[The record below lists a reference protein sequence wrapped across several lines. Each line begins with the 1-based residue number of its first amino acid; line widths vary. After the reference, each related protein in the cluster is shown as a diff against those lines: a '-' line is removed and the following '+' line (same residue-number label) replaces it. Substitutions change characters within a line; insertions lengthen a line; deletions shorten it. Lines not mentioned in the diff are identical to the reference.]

1 MWRKIFNITIDVKLN
16 RISAS
21 EGADRILSL
30 MGGKETGVLS
40 TSTTKDGDLHIV
52 RDSHASDLEA
62 TKEVRSNG
70 SLEKRTKAENKCPK
84 CHTSTIITMSD
95 GVYCMNDGCSYYRAF
110 VEGL

>member
-30 MGGKETGVLS
+30 MGEKELGVLS
-40 TSTTKDGDLHIV
+40 TSNTKDGDLHGV
-52 RDSHASDLEA
+52 RDSHASELEV

-70 SLEKRTKAENKCPK
+70 SLEKRTSDEKICDHIGTTIAWGPDADKCTK
-84 CHTSTIITMSD
+84 CSLTWD
-95 GVYCMNDGCSYYRAF
+95 V
-110 VEGL
+110 